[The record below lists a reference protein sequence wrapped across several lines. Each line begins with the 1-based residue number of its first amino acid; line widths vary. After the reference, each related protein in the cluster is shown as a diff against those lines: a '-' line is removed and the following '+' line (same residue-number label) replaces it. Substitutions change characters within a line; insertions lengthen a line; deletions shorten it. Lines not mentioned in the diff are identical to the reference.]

1 MSLEAQIQALSD
13 LGLKLNEGVTIDDLL
28 YSWDRREYESEPFD
42 TILFMFGSEVERE
55 PWGRNVCD
63 RAWNFDVECVEGNGA
78 YVTIVKRLALVAGAA
93 DSITDVKDAVSFE
106 TGEAWL
112 SYKFNG
118 EPRKYGIKI
127 DNDWADPEVVMAIM
141 KDLER
146 PGYRFYAKDNGQASI
161 WFFLD
166 DATAKKLNELSEN
179 ALQAN

>member
-93 DSITDVKDAVSFE
+93 DSITDVKDAVCFE

-118 EPRKYGIKI
+118 ELRKYGIKI

-141 KDLER
+141 KDLEK

-166 DATAKKLNELSEN
+166 DATAKKLNELSGN